1 MSVICLYFL
10 DVLPSSRIYLVTQS
24 KFYQLLIVLA
34 IHFIDKCISNA
45 CIINLGCMCRIF
57 IAKNLELS
65 NYSFHWINFGYF
77 WSTIN
82 INIYPNYHLHTMDF
96 TCLDGRLTKYESI
109 QSFELS
115 NYSFHWINFGYFWS
129 PMNIYIFPNYHLH
142 AMDFTCLDG
151 RITTYKGFKNF
162 ELSNYFFH
170 WINFCYFCF
179 TYSFVLRSKNNF
191 ISINA
196 C

>member
-57 IAKNLELS
+57 IAKNL
-65 NYSFHWINFGYF
+65 
-77 WSTIN
+77 
-82 INIYPNYHLHTMDF
+82 
-96 TCLDGRLTKYESI
+96 
-109 QSFELS
+109 ELS

-196 C
+196 S